1 MLKIYTLAKI
11 YTFESNF
18 DYLCLYYL
26 TEVYRFVRGT
36 KNTKS
41 EKRITK
47 SKKKKKEYIVFTQ
60 IIRWHR
66 GTCCYIWARI
76 WREQLSLLV
85 HITSFLVAVFFLA
98 IENE

>member
-47 SKKKKKEYIVFTQ
+47 SKKKK
-60 IIRWHR
+60 
-66 GTCCYIWARI
+66 RI
-76 WREQLSLLV
+76 HSLHTDNKVASRDLLLYLGSNLAEATSLLV
-85 HITSFLVAVFFLA
+85 HITSFLVVVLFLA

>member
-36 KNTKS
+36 KITKS

-47 SKKKKKEYIVFTQ
+47 SKKKK
-60 IIRWHR
+60 
-66 GTCCYIWARI
+66 RI
-76 WREQLSLLV
+76 HSLHTDNKVASRDPLLYLGSNLAEATSLLV
-85 HITSFLVAVFFLA
+85 HITSFLVVVFFLA

>member
-36 KNTKS
+36 KITKS

-47 SKKKKKEYIVFTQ
+47 SKKKK
-60 IIRWHR
+60 
-66 GTCCYIWARI
+66 RI
-76 WREQLSLLV
+76 HSLHTDNKVASRDPLLYLGSNLAEATSLLV
-85 HITSFLVAVFFLA
+85 HITSFLVVVLFLA

>member
-47 SKKKKKEYIVFTQ
+47 SKKKKKKIKSIQTDNKVASRDLLLYLGSNLAGATFTVSTYYILFSS
-60 IIRWHR
+60 
-66 GTCCYIWARI
+66 GTLFGN
-76 WREQLSLLV
+76 RE
-85 HITSFLVAVFFLA
+85 
-98 IENE
+98 

>member
-47 SKKKKKEYIVFTQ
+47 SKKKKKRIHSLHTDNKVASRDLLLYLGSNLAGATFTVSTYYILFSS
-60 IIRWHR
+60 
-66 GTCCYIWARI
+66 GTLFGN
-76 WREQLSLLV
+76 RE
-85 HITSFLVAVFFLA
+85 
-98 IENE
+98 